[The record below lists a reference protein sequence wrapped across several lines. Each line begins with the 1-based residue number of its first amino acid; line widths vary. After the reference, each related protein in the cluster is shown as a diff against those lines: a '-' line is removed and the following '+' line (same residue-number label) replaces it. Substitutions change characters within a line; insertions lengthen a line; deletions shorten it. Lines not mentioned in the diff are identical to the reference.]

1 MGMLNNPH
9 YRIKT
14 KPESSQQLG
23 LGIHC
28 EHPTKSGGEAGG
40 WMEREMLANAPPAA
54 EVVVSTGP
62 DTSRLPTYSPEEV
75 SPAKPGWAGGQEC
88 RAVHAAEVSRTGL
101 QLFVDADE
109 VGLPG
114 LGDCSLLMCAGS
126 TMVLHAWLCNAHL
139 AAG

>member
-54 EVVVSTGP
+54 EVVVSSGP

-75 SPAKPGWAGGQEC
+75 SLRSQAGLLQCNACC
-88 RAVHAAEVSRTGL
+88 RGVSIRLQLLTKVDAARPRRTGL
-101 QLFVDADE
+101 QAGHMDVVVQPSA
-109 VGLPG
+109 
-114 LGDCSLLMCAGS
+114 CSVC
-126 TMVLHAWLCNAHL
+126 
-139 AAG
+139 

>member
-14 KPESSQQLG
+14 KPESSQHLG

-40 WMEREMLANAPPAA
+40 WMEREVLANAPPAA

-62 DTSRLPTYSPEEV
+62 DTSKLPTYSPEEV
-75 SPAKPGWAGGQEC
+75 SLRSQAGLVV
-88 RAVHAAEVSRTGL
+88 RSAVQCILLR
-101 QLFVDADE
+101 
-109 VGLPG
+109 
-114 LGDCSLLMCAGS
+114 CSA
-126 TMVLHAWLCNAHL
+126 
-139 AAG
+139 